1 MIPIPLVCLM
11 YSTLNPAEYVE
22 IARVVQVEAYR
33 HSKDEYGVAAS
44 VLNRVASPEFP
55 DTVCAV
61 VYSQGQYEGVNT
73 NYSLKAEP
81 DLVLKLQ
88 SPEGQLKI
96 VEALEALDGRTD
108 FKGQSMLHN
117 RIVDEDPMF
126 HPEGNFYHYNWQ

>member
-1 MIPIPLVCLM
+1 MPIPELPPHSYTCL
-11 YSTLNPAEYVE
+11 AE
-22 IARVVQVEAYR
+22 VVQTEAR
-33 HSKDEYGVAAS
+33 RNTDDEYGVAAS
-44 VLNRVASPEFP
+44 VLNRVASKEFP

-61 VYSQGQYEGVNT
+61 VYSVGQYEGVTT

-81 DLVLKLQ
+81 DLVLKLK

-96 VEALEALDGRTD
+96 VEALEVLEGRTD

-117 RIVDEDPMF
+117 RIVGEDPMF

>member
-1 MIPIPLVCLM
+1 MEQSLPPHSYTCL
-11 YSTLNPAEYVE
+11 AE
-22 IARVVQVEAYR
+22 AVQTEALR
-33 HSKDEYGVAAS
+33 NTDDEYGVAAS

-61 VYSQGQYEGVNT
+61 VYSQGQYEGVSN

-81 DLVLKLQ
+81 DLVLKLK

-96 VEALEALDGRTD
+96 VEALEVLDGRTD